1 MNMENVDVDLFNK
14 EQRPFNY
21 DGDCLDFWEYLYETW
36 KIDTSD
42 EEYERRRDDQ
52 LEKELLYECEYEPW

>member
-1 MNMENVDVDLFNK
+1 MENVDVDLFNK

-21 DGDCLDFWEYLYETW
+21 DGDCLEFWAYLYETW
-36 KIDTSD
+36 RIDDSD
-42 EEYERRRDDQ
+42 EQYERRRDDQ